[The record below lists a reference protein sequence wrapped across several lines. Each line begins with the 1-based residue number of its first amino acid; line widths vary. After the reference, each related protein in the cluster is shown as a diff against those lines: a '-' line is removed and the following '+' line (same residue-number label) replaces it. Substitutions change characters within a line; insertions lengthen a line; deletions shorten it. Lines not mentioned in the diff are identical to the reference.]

1 MEDAQ
6 IIELFFARS
15 EDAISE
21 LDKKYGKLCHKL
33 ADNILA
39 SAQDA
44 EECVN
49 DAYLSTWNAIPP
61 QRPESLPAFVGT
73 LVRRCS
79 ITRYRAN
86 TAMKR
91 NSHYDMCMEELE
103 TFLASPQQAMEEH
116 YAARELAAAIERFLD
131 TQSKENRVL
140 FMRRYWYA
148 DSFAEIGKLLGIT
161 EGNARLR
168 LTRMRKQLKTY
179 LTEQEVLGMTPE
191 LFSDA
196 MNEIGAKYVEEALTY
211 KRPAQRSFW
220 SKLAKRAAMVA
231 LVALLALSGF
241 AAASPAARA
250 AMIHWVETWTGSQ
263 VSYEYAGDAP
273 TGELPFYAITALPD
287 GYTLDEDMSYEDS
300 GFRQLCYRSGD
311 DLILFS
317 YIYMQDDSFSYYDM
331 GEDTQISEITVNGC
345 KGKFFLA
352 SDESLWSTLEWID
365 EESNLHFS
373 LDASGDEAVL
383 RALAE
388 SVAVTEKTVDL
399 SDDDEDENI
408 LTLDDIEGEKLPDEE
423 AKP

>member
-103 TFLASPQQAMEEH
+103 TFLASPQQAMEDH

-148 DSFAEIGKLLGIT
+148 DSFVEIGKLLGIT

-179 LTEQEVLGMTPE
+179 LTEQEVPVCTRAFFRRHERDRREIRRRGPDLQAPRAAE
-191 LFSDA
+191 LLEQARQARGHGRSGRSA
-196 MNEIGAKYVEEALTY
+196 
-211 KRPAQRSFW
+211 RAQRLCRRQSRRAGRYDPLGGNVDG
-220 SKLAKRAAMVA
+220 LAG
-231 LVALLALSGF
+231 LL
-241 AAASPAARA
+241 
-250 AMIHWVETWTGSQ
+250 
-263 VSYEYAGDAP
+263 
-273 TGELPFYAITALPD
+273 
-287 GYTLDEDMSYEDS
+287 
-300 GFRQLCYRSGD
+300 
-311 DLILFS
+311 
-317 YIYMQDDSFSYYDM
+317 
-331 GEDTQISEITVNGC
+331 
-345 KGKFFLA
+345 
-352 SDESLWSTLEWID
+352 
-365 EESNLHFS
+365 
-373 LDASGDEAVL
+373 
-383 RALAE
+383 
-388 SVAVTEKTVDL
+388 
-399 SDDDEDENI
+399 
-408 LTLDDIEGEKLPDEE
+408 
-423 AKP
+423 

>member
-103 TFLASPQQAMEEH
+103 TFLASPQQAMEDH
-116 YAARELAAAIERFLD
+116 Y
-131 TQSKENRVL
+131 
-140 FMRRYWYA
+140 
-148 DSFAEIGKLLGIT
+148 
-161 EGNARLR
+161 
-168 LTRMRKQLKTY
+168 
-179 LTEQEVLGMTPE
+179 
-191 LFSDA
+191 
-196 MNEIGAKYVEEALTY
+196 
-211 KRPAQRSFW
+211 
-220 SKLAKRAAMVA
+220 AAMVA

-300 GFRQLCYRSGD
+300 GFRQLCYRSSD

-331 GEDTQISEITVNGC
+331 GEDTEISEVTVNGC

-352 SDESLWSTLEWID
+352 SDPSLWSTLEWID

-408 LTLDDIEGEKLPDEE
+408 LTFDDIEGEKLPDEE

>member
-49 DAYLSTWNAIPP
+49 DAYLSTWHAIPP

-148 DSFAEIGKLLGIT
+148 DSFA
-161 EGNARLR
+161 
-168 LTRMRKQLKTY
+168 
-179 LTEQEVLGMTPE
+179 
-191 LFSDA
+191 
-196 MNEIGAKYVEEALTY
+196 
-211 KRPAQRSFW
+211 
-220 SKLAKRAAMVA
+220 
-231 LVALLALSGF
+231 
-241 AAASPAARA
+241 AASPAARA

-331 GEDTQISEITVNGC
+331 GEDTEISEVTVNGC

-352 SDESLWSTLEWID
+352 SDPSLWSTLEWID

-399 SDDDEDENI
+399 SDGDEDENI
-408 LTLDDIEGEKLPDEE
+408 LTFDDIEGEKLPDEE

>member
-1 MEDAQ
+1 MPEIASIQVETLFHEERRRCTIEDAQ
-6 IIELFFARS
+6 IIELFFVRS

-21 LDKKYGKLCHKL
+21 LDKKYGKLCYKL

-103 TFLASPQQAMEEH
+103 TFLASPQQAAEEH

-179 LTEQEVLGMTPE
+179 LTEQEVL
-191 LFSDA
+191 
-196 MNEIGAKYVEEALTY
+196 V
-211 KRPAQRSFW
+211 
-220 SKLAKRAAMVA
+220 
-231 LVALLALSGF
+231 
-241 AAASPAARA
+241 
-250 AMIHWVETWTGSQ
+250 
-263 VSYEYAGDAP
+263 
-273 TGELPFYAITALPD
+273 
-287 GYTLDEDMSYEDS
+287 
-300 GFRQLCYRSGD
+300 
-311 DLILFS
+311 
-317 YIYMQDDSFSYYDM
+317 
-331 GEDTQISEITVNGC
+331 
-345 KGKFFLA
+345 
-352 SDESLWSTLEWID
+352 
-365 EESNLHFS
+365 
-373 LDASGDEAVL
+373 
-383 RALAE
+383 
-388 SVAVTEKTVDL
+388 
-399 SDDDEDENI
+399 
-408 LTLDDIEGEKLPDEE
+408 
-423 AKP
+423 

>member
-21 LDKKYGKLCHKL
+21 LDKKYGRLCHKL

-103 TFLASPQQAMEEH
+103 TFLASPQQAAEEH

-148 DSFAEIGKLLGIT
+148 DS
-161 EGNARLR
+161 
-168 LTRMRKQLKTY
+168 
-179 LTEQEVLGMTPE
+179 
-191 LFSDA
+191 
-196 MNEIGAKYVEEALTY
+196 IGAKYVEEALTY

-331 GEDTQISEITVNGC
+331 GEDTEISEITVNGC

-399 SDDDEDENI
+399 SDGDEDENI
-408 LTLDDIEGEKLPDEE
+408 LTFDDIEGEKLPDEE

>member
-1 MEDAQ
+1 MEDLK
-6 IIELFFARS
+6 IIELFNLRS
-15 EDAISE
+15 ERAIE
-21 LDKKYGKLCHKL
+21 ETGKKYGITCGKI
-33 ADNILA
+33 AGAILKN
-39 SAQDA
+39 SQDA

-179 LTEQEVLGMTPE
+179 LTEQEVL
-191 LFSDA
+191 
-196 MNEIGAKYVEEALTY
+196 V
-211 KRPAQRSFW
+211 
-220 SKLAKRAAMVA
+220 
-231 LVALLALSGF
+231 
-241 AAASPAARA
+241 
-250 AMIHWVETWTGSQ
+250 
-263 VSYEYAGDAP
+263 
-273 TGELPFYAITALPD
+273 
-287 GYTLDEDMSYEDS
+287 
-300 GFRQLCYRSGD
+300 
-311 DLILFS
+311 
-317 YIYMQDDSFSYYDM
+317 
-331 GEDTQISEITVNGC
+331 
-345 KGKFFLA
+345 
-352 SDESLWSTLEWID
+352 
-365 EESNLHFS
+365 
-373 LDASGDEAVL
+373 
-383 RALAE
+383 
-388 SVAVTEKTVDL
+388 
-399 SDDDEDENI
+399 
-408 LTLDDIEGEKLPDEE
+408 
-423 AKP
+423 

>member
-1 MEDAQ
+1 
-6 IIELFFARS
+6 
-15 EDAISE
+15 
-21 LDKKYGKLCHKL
+21 
-33 ADNILA
+33 
-39 SAQDA
+39 
-44 EECVN
+44 
-49 DAYLSTWNAIPP
+49 
-61 QRPESLPAFVGT
+61 
-73 LVRRCS
+73 
-79 ITRYRAN
+79 
-86 TAMKR
+86 
-91 NSHYDMCMEELE
+91 
-103 TFLASPQQAMEEH
+103 
-116 YAARELAAAIERFLD
+116 
-131 TQSKENRVL
+131 
-140 FMRRYWYA
+140 
-148 DSFAEIGKLLGIT
+148 
-161 EGNARLR
+161 
-168 LTRMRKQLKTY
+168 
-179 LTEQEVLGMTPE
+179 MTPE

-231 LVALLALSGF
+231 LVALLALSSF
-241 AAASPAARA
+241 AAASP
-250 AMIHWVETWTGSQ
+250 
-263 VSYEYAGDAP
+263 
-273 TGELPFYAITALPD
+273 GELPFYTITALPD

-331 GEDTQISEITVNGC
+331 GEDTEISEVTVNGC

-399 SDDDEDENI
+399 SDGDEDENI
-408 LTLDDIEGEKLPDEE
+408 LTFDDIEGEKLPDEE